1 MCWTG
6 IVGLFMLFGGW
17 SLLKNEDSIGLV
29 RLVGFFIIIA
39 SGMLLL
45 LGLFALV
52 GMLSSDPST
61 WGSYW
66 GPM

>member
-1 MCWTG
+1 MCWAG

-17 SLLKNEDSIGLV
+17 GLLKNENSIGLV

-45 LGLFALV
+45 AGLFGV
-52 GMLSSDPST
+52 IGMLGSDPST

-66 GPM
+66 TPL